1 MKSSCRKVKNLASEL
16 AIELKHPATIKQER
30 IVLTRTDLPELLRSK
45 RSPLAV
51 EFRPFKKRTK
61 INVIVKGRNTKKY
74 VPEIQ
79 VKQATSQ
86 QTLDWLR
93 MKSDH
98 IQGRKNGTKKKR
110 RKRCQQWN
118 SSKLTGALTRTA
130 SERNI
135 SSSCRIS
142 CCKQQREI
150 RVDK

>member
-1 MKSSCRKVKNLASEL
+1 MKNLASEL

-86 QTLDWLR
+86 QTLD
-93 MKSDH
+93 
-98 IQGRKNGTKKKR
+98 
-110 RKRCQQWN
+110 
-118 SSKLTGALTRTA
+118 
-130 SERNI
+130 
-135 SSSCRIS
+135 
-142 CCKQQREI
+142 
-150 RVDK
+150 